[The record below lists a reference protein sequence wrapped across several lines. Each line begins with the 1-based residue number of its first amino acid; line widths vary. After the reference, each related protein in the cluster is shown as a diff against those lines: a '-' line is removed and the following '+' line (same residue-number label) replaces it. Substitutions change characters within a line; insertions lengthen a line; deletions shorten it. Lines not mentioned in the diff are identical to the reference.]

1 MLSKLYFL
9 HLPVNINEDMIANNI
24 FRTIGDFFTNVLF
37 VPFNEIRDMDNW
49 WVQNGINWL
58 FVIITTVAFLYWMGE
73 LRKFQKSENE

>member
-1 MLSKLYFL
+1 
-9 HLPVNINEDMIANNI
+9 MIANNI